1 MILNHFRLSQFRD
14 SGVFLSSMLLSS
26 LIAVQFI
33 DLRSAIAW
41 TSFSVLCTYSLY
53 NAKPDRT
60 NLLYVLFWMALVLGS
75 TYIGQLFHLSWKF
88 YLYLFLISYFYY
100 YFFGKDPVFDR
111 AIRFVIILSTIGTA
125 MPEITKGLPIGAAI
139 GTLSALIVCHY
150 LLRKNVDLDA
160 FKQGLF
166 SHDIF
171 KLNTHLF
178 PRAFVYSFGM
188 FLCLLIPHY
197 LGIEKNYWAT
207 ITFIM
212 VMTPKG
218 MDVLQNTWIRFWG
231 SLVAVFLLFLLFQI
245 PHFDKSINTLYFII
259 ALLLLFSFLLPLCFG
274 KSFGIVTFG
283 VTCYSLVLVELS
295 MYWQH
300 PVLSLLLDRVVET
313 VIGGIIAVITS
324 FILKALR

>member
-1 MILNHFRLSQFRD
+1 MILDRFHLSQFKD
-14 SGVFLSSMLLSS
+14 SAVFLASMLLSS
-26 LIAVQFI
+26 FIAAQFI
-33 DLRSAIAW
+33 DLRAAISW

-60 NLLYVLFWMALVLGS
+60 NLLYVLFWMALILGS

-125 MPEITKGLPIGAAI
+125 LPEITEGLPIGAAI
-139 GTLSALIVCHY
+139 GTLSALLVCHY
-150 LLRKNVDLDA
+150 LLRKNIDLDA

-166 SHDIF
+166 SHDLF

-178 PRAFVYSFGM
+178 PRAFIYSFGM

-212 VMTPKG
+212 VMTPKAIN
-218 MDVLQNTWIRFWG
+218 VLHNTFIRFWG
-231 SLVAVFLLFLLFQI
+231 SLAAVLVLFGLFQI
-245 PHFDKSINTLYFII
+245 PHLDSDINNLYFMI

-283 VTCYSLVLVELS
+283 VTCYSLILVELS

-300 PVLSLLLDRVVET
+300 PVLSLLMDRIVET
-313 VIGGIIAVITS
+313 IIGGIIAVITS